1 MKERGKTAYILAH
14 EQRHF
19 DISYL
24 STLLFIKKVRQ
35 TNFQQPDFMA
45 QLRNIYKEIVQQM
58 SERQQQY
65 DSETNNGINT
75 TKQEEWNKR
84 IEKDIAGLSKDV
96 KL

>member
-1 MKERGKTAYILAH
+1 
-14 EQRHF
+14 
-19 DISYL
+19 
-24 STLLFIKKVRQ
+24 
-35 TNFQQPDFMA
+35 MA

-84 IEKDIAGLSKDV
+84 IERNIAGLSKDV